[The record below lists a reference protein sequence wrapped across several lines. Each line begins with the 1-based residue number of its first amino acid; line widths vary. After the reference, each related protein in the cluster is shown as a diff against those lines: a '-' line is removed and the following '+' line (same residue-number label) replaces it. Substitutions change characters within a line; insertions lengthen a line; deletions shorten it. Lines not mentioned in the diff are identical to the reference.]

1 MPISKIPVWAKQ
13 YVTTKRLVTVCIA
26 LGVLALG
33 GLLLGG
39 WNIRE
44 VKKSNRNYDQLQKQF
59 ENLSNQQKEQI
70 KRDAFV
76 IDSLTKDYDK
86 KSSERKDRVIV
97 IQQKRD
103 ENVQKINSPDF
114 NNDDIREGFRSN

>member
-1 MPISKIPVWAKQ
+1 MPATSKIPAWAKG
-13 YVTTKRLVTVCIA
+13 YVTIKRLVIVIVVVFA
-26 LGVLALG
+26 LILVFA
-33 GLLLGG
+33 G
-39 WNIRE
+39 WSIRE
-44 VKKSNRNYDQLQKQF
+44 IKQSNRNYNDLQKQMN
-59 ENLSNQQKEQI
+59 ELSNQQKEQI

-86 KSSERKDRVIV
+86 KSADRKDRVIV

-114 NNDDIREGFRSN
+114 NNDDIRKGFQSN